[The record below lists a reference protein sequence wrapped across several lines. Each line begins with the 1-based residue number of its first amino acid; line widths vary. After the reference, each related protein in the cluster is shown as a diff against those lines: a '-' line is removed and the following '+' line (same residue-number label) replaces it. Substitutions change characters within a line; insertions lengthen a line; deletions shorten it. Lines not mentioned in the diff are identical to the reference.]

1 MIIRQIETLYDPGT
15 TKVVEDGTIVNPPF
29 FGVVDG
35 FSMPYCGEPPRFDGL
50 SGGQMVKKCAVGT
63 FHQATPA
70 MSLEQVTDKAR
81 HQIAVFHKSIQAE
94 TPDQMAGASFA
105 VAKIADGVIDIFQG
119 GDSLIIWI
127 SRDLQFH
134 ITENRFYPTEV
145 TLRNMISQLMKRH
158 NGDRTA
164 MWREFLPFMREVR
177 KTTINRKHA
186 ILNGQPEMMSLMQR
200 IVIDHPENLALMIF
214 LTDGFVPFSQID
226 GACPHRLA
234 NEVVKKYAVGGL
246 AGVLKWTREVEAKE
260 AETSH
265 ETFAEATALVVTFK

>member
-35 FSMPYCGEPPRFDGL
+35 FSMPYCGEPQRFDGL

-70 MSLEQVTDKAR
+70 MSLEQVMDKAR

-105 VAKIADGVIDIFQG
+105 VAKISDDGVEIFQG
-119 GDSLIIWI
+119 GDSIVLWVDGDCQI
-127 SRDLQFH
+127 R
-134 ITENRFYPTEV
+134 ITENRFYQTEV
-145 TLRNMISQLMKRH
+145 ILRNKISALMSQH
-158 NGDRTA
+158 NGDRKA
-164 MWREFLPFMREVR
+164 MWQEFLPFLRATR
-177 KTTINRKHA
+177 KATTNVEHA
-186 ILNGQPEMMSLMQR
+186 ILNGQPEMMGLMQR
-200 IVIDHPENLALMIF
+200 VAIERPDKLAFMIF

-226 GACPHRLA
+226 GARPYNLA
-234 NEVVKKYAVGGL
+234 NHVIGTYAAGGL
-246 AGVLKWTREVEAKE
+246 AGILKWTREVEAKE

-265 ETFAEATALVVTFK
+265 ETFAEASALVVTFK